1 MPPLVLLFRS
11 VLMQLRIEIIRSIV
25 GISKRFE
32 YDKTFRIQWNYFKNL
47 ESEKRGMVFAIGLD
61 GYSSNADSYCLIQ
74 GIEQRRND
82 MAEQQA
88 ESRRV
93 VVETPNAR
101 REVVHSE
108 AVRYPERSGGV
119 SGAAL
124 AAIVM
129 GVIALAAIIILFV
142 MNQQQNDANANVA
155 QQPPPPTT
163 IVQQPAQQ
171 PPVVVQQP
179 ATQPAPVIINGQTAP
194 VSGGATT
201 SSGPDDG
208 AIQTAIDKKL
218 NDDPTLSALGIT
230 ATVLNG
236 KVTLMGSVKSEA
248 LKSQVERAVRNVK
261 GVKSVD
267 NQISVG

>member
-1 MPPLVLLFRS
+1 
-11 VLMQLRIEIIRSIV
+11 
-25 GISKRFE
+25 
-32 YDKTFRIQWNYFKNL
+32 
-47 ESEKRGMVFAIGLD
+47 
-61 GYSSNADSYCLIQ
+61 
-74 GIEQRRND
+74 
-82 MAEQQA
+82 MAYQEQQS
-88 ESRRV
+88 ERKRV

-108 AVRYPERSGGV
+108 VRYPARSGV

-124 AAIVM
+124 AAIVV
-129 GVIALAAIIILFV
+129 GVIALATIIILFV

-155 QQPPPPTT
+155 QTPPQTT

-179 ATQPAPVIINGQTAP
+179 APVTQPAPVIINGQPAP
-194 VSGGATT
+194 AAGGATT
-201 SSGPDDG
+201 STGPNDG
-208 AIQTAIDKKL
+208 SIQAAIDKKL
-218 NDDPTLSALGIT
+218 NDDPVISSLGIT

-236 KVTLMGSVKSEA
+236 KVTLMGSVKTEA